1 MDSLFSSL
9 FAPNPGFFNANPN
22 RQFFPRPFF
31 PSVPSDVSSEDDSVD
46 FDKLPDNY
54 KNSTSETK
62 VVDGQ
67 VIQVNKTVHK
77 IGGNNSNGFFQF
89 SVSPMIFPNLE
100 YEDVLAF

>member
-9 FAPNPGFFNANPN
+9 FAPNPGFFPN

-31 PSVPSDVSSEDDSVD
+31 PSAPTDSSAEEDGLD
-46 FDKLPDNY
+46 FGQLPNNY

-77 IGGNNSNGFFQF
+77 ISGNNSNGFFQF
-89 SVSPMIFPNLE
+89 SVRK
-100 YEDVLAF
+100 Y